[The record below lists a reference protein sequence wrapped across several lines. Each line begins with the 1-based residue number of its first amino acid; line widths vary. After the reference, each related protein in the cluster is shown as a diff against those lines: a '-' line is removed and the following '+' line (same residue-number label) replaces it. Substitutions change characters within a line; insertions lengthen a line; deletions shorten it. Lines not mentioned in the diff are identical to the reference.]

1 MSIFAFRRITVAPG
15 FMRSICSLRAVKTMV
30 PVSSPT
36 RHSAMRVGRGL
47 READLPFCKTVL
59 ALTTLTVNVW
69 PEVPG
74 LSWSTLMNTGFLLA
88 AVALALAL
96 PLPLPVP
103 VAAGAAVAIDG

>member
-1 MSIFAFRRITVAPG
+1 MEIKRERAIL
-15 FMRSICSLRAVKTMV
+15 CSLRAVKTMV

-59 ALTTLTVNVW
+59 ALTTFTVNVW

-96 PLPLPVP
+96 ALALPLPVP